1 MTADMVRNDWVL
13 FIGCVIMA
21 AGILLAAA
29 GSHLLD
35 AGKAKEL
42 WQTAN
47 IMHLVHGLGL
57 ICLSMLRPVS
67 KKSKRYFCWHIAVIA
82 ILVGLIL
89 FCLQLYLKSLQIEF
103 LPGRLTPIGGMS
115 FVVAWVCASMLA
127 FRMPVTLEED

>member
-1 MTADMVRNDWVL
+1 MSSEIIKHQWGL
-13 FIGCVIMA
+13 FFGGLIMA

-35 AGKAKEL
+35 SDKARGL

-57 ICLSMLRPVS
+57 MFLSVLRQAS
-67 KKSKRYFCWHIAVIA
+67 DRHKFHYCWHIAVAA
-82 ILVGLIL
+82 IVVGLIL

-103 LPGRLTPIGGMS
+103 LPGWLTPIGGGS

-127 FRMPVTLEED
+127 FRVPVTLDES